1 MPSAAPLSSRIGPLF
16 ALMPFL
22 RPYARR
28 WAVAFLA
35 LVTAAVATLAL
46 PVAFKFLIDRG
57 FASGERSHID
67 RHFIALFVLSLVL
80 AGAAALLL
88 RLVAG

>member
-1 MPSAAPLSSRIGPLF
+1 
-16 ALMPFL
+16 
-22 RPYARR
+22 
-28 WAVAFLA
+28 
-35 LVTAAVATLAL
+35 TLAL

-80 AGAAALLL
+80 AGATALRFYCVSWLGERVTADL
-88 RLVAG
+88 RRAVYRHIVGLSPEFFETMQTGEVLSRLTTD